1 MGFVLALLL
10 ASAGTAH
17 ADPAQDVTDLPF
29 IRVGFYQAVENSSA
43 TEALAAYIEKNY
55 GVLPKS
61 FPPVV
66 QAYYASVEGLKGKHA
81 KDLFSKLGHVG
92 KAVDL
97 FRDLVETN
105 PDNVEIRFLRFAL
118 FSQLPFF
125 FGVRGYV
132 STDLAALVDQLE
144 MQRYDDVPPDI
155 QHAIAVYLLA
165 NAELDRGRRAR
176 VQKLESDIRPL
187 PRGEP
192 EQGEKGG
199 LYGEGGGGQP

>member
-1 MGFVLALLL
+1 MVFVLALLL
-10 ASAGTAH
+10 ASAAAGH
-17 ADPAQDVTDLPF
+17 ADPARDVPDLPF
-29 IRVGFYQAVENSSA
+29 IRVGFYQAVEDPSA
-43 TEALAAYIEKNY
+43 TAALAAYIEKNY
-55 GVLPKS
+55 GVMPKS

-125 FGVRGYV
+125 FGVHRYV
-132 STDLAALVDQLE
+132 SIDLAALVDQLE
-144 MQRYDDVPPDI
+144 MQRDDDVPPDI

-165 NAELDRGRRAR
+165 NAEMDRGRRAR
-176 VQKLESDIRPL
+176 VQKLESDIRAL
-187 PRGEP
+187 HQGDT
-192 EQGEKGG
+192 EQGKKAG
-199 LYGEGGGGQP
+199 LYAEGG